1 MNERIVQAAQ
11 ATQAAEAQPDS
22 GGRELT
28 AAVAMLATT
37 VAVTSLLVGSVMAAA
52 GLAGHV
58 FGAWTSPEPLSPG
71 LIGAAMLGV
80 TPGLFAVGR
89 ARRWEEV
96 RTLVVPLAVV
106 LLGLFAVTV
115 LNAGKLQ
122 AIAGGPILL
131 AMFSLCWVAVLGAL
145 ALGAAV
151 CVAVQFR
158 QPARPLPGGIAPL
171 PGWSKPLLAVLGSG
185 WLGIGAG
192 LLVLPRFWAAFVPWT
207 VDRPDAQGLGVW
219 GIALGIGVLGA
230 LAEDDLVRLRPALLA
245 LPGVAVAAAA
255 VLGARAAQV
264 HWASGPGLSL
274 TALIAGLLVTG
285 LTGRL
290 LLSRAPAVD

>member
-1 MNERIVQAAQ
+1 MDERIVQAAQ

-96 RTLVVPLAVV
+96 RTRLY
-106 LLGLFAVTV
+106 
-115 LNAGKLQ
+115 
-122 AIAGGPILL
+122 
-131 AMFSLCWVAVLGAL
+131 
-145 ALGAAV
+145 
-151 CVAVQFR
+151 
-158 QPARPLPGGIAPL
+158 AP
-171 PGWSKPLLAVLGSG
+171 
-185 WLGIGAG
+185 
-192 LLVLPRFWAAFVPWT
+192 WA
-207 VDRPDAQGLGVW
+207 
-219 GIALGIGVLGA
+219 
-230 LAEDDLVRLRPALLA
+230 
-245 LPGVAVAAAA
+245 
-255 VLGARAAQV
+255 
-264 HWASGPGLSL
+264 
-274 TALIAGLLVTG
+274 
-285 LTGRL
+285 
-290 LLSRAPAVD
+290 